1 MKNKICAVWVV
12 AIFVMGVVVG
22 GLGGALI
29 VAREV
34 QRYEADAITDAIAKS
49 TFSAVP
55 TLIAFDEGSM
65 DKRLALVESA
75 ARSELTA
82 GIAMLHASMSLVSD
96 EKKDQHQEILRSIA
110 LKRERLKVGRYSDP
124 PLDHIE
130 EILATYAD

>member
-1 MKNKICAVWVV
+1 MKKIGAVWVV
-12 AIFVMGVVVG
+12 AIFAVGVVVG

-29 VAREV
+29 VALQV
-34 QRYEADAITDAIAKS
+34 QRYEADAATSVIAAS
-49 TFSAVP
+49 TFRTVP
-55 TLIAFDEGSM
+55 TLLAFDEGNM

-82 GIAMLHASMSLVSD
+82 GIAMLHASLSLVSD
-96 EKKDQHQEILRSIA
+96 EKRDQHKKILRSIA
-110 LKRERLKVGRYSDP
+110 LKRERLKVGRFSDP